1 MFAKPKRVLDELD
14 VAVRGK
20 SNDMGGTPK
29 TFVQGICAWY
39 NAKQWEY
46 QGHQHDRNLLHKKFE
61 SGEIDKEE
69 FERTMA
75 QLPVLEKI
83 TTVPAVPEGKFD
95 ADGKPIT
102 AAKEKKIVDRDAI
115 GDSTVIRDNINVR
128 PTYLFSLL

>member
-20 SNDMGGTPK
+20 SNEMGGTPK

-75 QLPVLEKI
+75 QLPVLEKMK
-83 TTVPAVPEGKFD
+83 TVPLVPEGT
-95 ADGKPIT
+95 PIP
-102 AAKEKKIVDRDAI
+102 ASKEKKVVDRDAI
-115 GDSTVIRDNINVR
+115 GDSTVVRDNINVR
-128 PTYLFSLL
+128 CY